1 MACNIFTVSRLLANE
16 HDRCA
21 RGTFSEDSLRGMF
34 PEVTGVAIRGCF
46 TQGSDG
52 VSSVFSR
59 M

>member
-1 MACNIFTVSRLLANE
+1 M
-16 HDRCA
+16 

-34 PEVTGVAIRGCF
+34 PEVTGAAVRGCF

-52 VSSVFSR
+52 VSRVFSR